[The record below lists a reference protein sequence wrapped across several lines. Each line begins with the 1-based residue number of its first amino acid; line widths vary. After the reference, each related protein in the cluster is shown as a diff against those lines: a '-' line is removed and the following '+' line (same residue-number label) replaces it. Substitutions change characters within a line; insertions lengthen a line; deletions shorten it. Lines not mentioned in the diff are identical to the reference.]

1 MTCKNSKIN
10 FIEEFYNQG
19 FHSVLEKIILVLPLP
34 TLLNCL
40 KVNKRW
46 EDLIRFYNDSKNTRI
61 VKILDERISKEWRK
75 KTPRIFTFT
84 FEEFNIFQIK
94 CHHIIGDEREAIIA
108 ANINQSKVWLLV
120 QHILHL
126 RNLQRLCFDC
136 ITDLKL
142 I

>member
-1 MTCKNSKIN
+1 MTFKNSKIN

-46 EDLIRFYNDSKNTRI
+46 EDIIRFYNDSKNTRI

-108 ANINQSKVWLLV
+108 ANINQSKV
-120 QHILHL
+120 
-126 RNLQRLCFDC
+126 
-136 ITDLKL
+136 
-142 I
+142 

>member
-1 MTCKNSKIN
+1 MITHCSYRPIRLKMTCKNSKIN

-46 EDLIRFYNDSKNTRI
+46 EDIIRFYNDSKNTRI

-94 CHHIIGDEREAIIA
+94 CHHKLEMKERPSLLPTSTRARFDYWF
-108 ANINQSKVWLLV
+108 NISY
-120 QHILHL
+120 I
-126 RNLQRLCFDC
+126 
-136 ITDLKL
+136 
-142 I
+142 